1 MAWRDFYNR
10 DVFEHTHASTKPRYR
25 RASYS
30 VLGDGISCEIP
41 PAELVQPRDRVAP
54 NLATTILATARRNS
68 LYPNLFVPGHPLSQN
83 DARGKLERFSRA
95 TVRLLAFYHSA
106 TLNERKRPLSLRAAF
121 QTTSR
126 KDDLKDR
133 TRGAFH
139 HQVPSCHASDKGWP
153 HFVPT

>member
-30 VLGDGISCEIP
+30 VLGAGISCEIP

-95 TVRLLAFYHSA
+95 TVRLLAFITPPRSTSA
-106 TLNERKRPLSLRAAF
+106 SARRALEPPFRQLREKM
-121 QTTSR
+121 T
-126 KDDLKDR
+126 
-133 TRGAFH
+133 
-139 HQVPSCHASDKGWP
+139 
-153 HFVPT
+153 